1 MILTTLNSNAVAS
14 ASIVVYDRLTRD
26 VRYNIP
32 AHVYYVCLAVPELV
46 LIVICHN
53 QTRLRL
59 GLLNDRINHDVLS
72 YGSHFALTL
81 VMIQLVLKIVVATL
95 TAFSSA
101 LLVTFKGSMMPISIM
116 LPTTPSFT
124 SKPYPNCAW

>member
-14 ASIVVYDRLTRD
+14 PSIVIYDRSTSD

-32 AHVYYVCLAVPELV
+32 AHVYYVGLAVPELV
-46 LIVICHN
+46 LIVICHD

-59 GLLNDRINHDVLS
+59 SLLNDRINHDVLS
-72 YGSHFALTL
+72 YSSHFALTL

-101 LLVTFKGSMMPISIM
+101 LLVTFKGSMIPISIM
-116 LPTTPSFT
+116 FPTTPSFT
-124 SKPYPNCAW
+124 SKPYPKLF

>member
-14 ASIVVYDRLTRD
+14 SPVIINDRRTRY

-32 AHVYYVCLAVPELV
+32 AHVYYVSLAVPELV
-46 LIVICHN
+46 LIVICHD

-59 GLLNDRINHDVLS
+59 GLLKYRINHDVLS
-72 YGSHFALTL
+72 YSSHFALTL

-101 LLVTFKGSMMPISIM
+101 LLVTFSGSMIPISIM
-116 LPTTPSFT
+116 FPTTPSFT
-124 SKPYPNCAW
+124 SNP

>member
-14 ASIVVYDRLTRD
+14 SSIVVYDRLAGD

-46 LIVICHN
+46 LIVICHD

-59 GLLNDRINHDVLS
+59 GLLQYRINHDVLS
-72 YGSHFALTL
+72 YSSHFALTL

-95 TAFSSA
+95 TAFSKA
-101 LLVTFKGSMMPISIM
+101 LLVTFNGSMIPISIM
-116 LPTTPSFT
+116 FPTSPSFT
-124 SKPYPNCAW
+124 SKPYPN

>member
-1 MILTTLNSNAVAS
+1 MILTTLNSNAVARS
-14 ASIVVYDRLTRD
+14 PVIINDRRASY

-32 AHVYYVCLAVPELV
+32 AHVYYMGLAVPELV
-46 LIVICHN
+46 LIVICHD

-59 GLLNDRINHDVLS
+59 SLLNDRINHDVLS
-72 YGSHFALTL
+72 YSSHFALTL

-101 LLVTFKGSMMPISIM
+101 LLVTFKGSMMPISIIF
-116 LPTTPSFT
+116 PTTPSFT
-124 SKPYPNCAW
+124 SKPYPKLF